1 MALITARGLGMRFG
15 PHDIFENISIA
26 IHHGERAALVGPNG
40 QGKTTLLRLLV
51 GEETPTAGQV
61 FRAKDL
67 RIGYLRQESARVTGD
82 ETLWQLADGA
92 FEHLKAQ
99 ADELAALEKQL
110 ADDPSL
116 LERYGQLQEAF
127 ERAGGYHYPVTIER
141 VLTGLGFDRVFD
153 SVGQVYPRTLDFD
166 ALSVGAGRVIKC
178 VVSVLSEFKR
188 SGVEQCQVGCSR

>member
-1 MALITARGLGMRFG
+1 MRFG

-61 FRAKDL
+61 FRAKNL
-67 RIGYLRQESARVTGD
+67 RIGYLRQETARLTGD
-82 ETLWQLADGA
+82 GTLWQLADGA

-99 ADELAALEKQL
+99 AAELAALEKAL
-110 ADDPSL
+110 ADDPAL

-127 ERAGGYHYPVTIER
+127 ERAGGYHYTVTIEQ
-141 VLTGLGFDRVFD
+141 VLTGLGFDRED
-153 SVGQVYPRTLDFD
+153 YHRP
-166 ALSVGAGRVIKC
+166 
-178 VVSVLSEFKR
+178 
-188 SGVEQCQVGCSR
+188 